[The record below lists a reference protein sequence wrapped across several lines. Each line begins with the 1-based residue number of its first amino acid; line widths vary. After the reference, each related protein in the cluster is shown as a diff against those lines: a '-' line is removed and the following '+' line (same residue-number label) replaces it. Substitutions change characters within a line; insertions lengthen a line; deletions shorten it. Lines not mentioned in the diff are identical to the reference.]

1 MKRETISTALGE
13 IDAHYVEEA
22 LSHRPRKT
30 AQLLKRI
37 GAIAACLVVA
47 CGVIWNA
54 ASAIRFAIKDK
65 GKGEVLNNNISEH
78 GSLIW
83 VETALTYVPPQVQ
96 TGNYTAYA
104 YAGNSVS
111 KERIG
116 EMLETAQVLEWNGED
131 SMGVDIYAIQ
141 GVDPMLAVCFVFGD
155 SHCVYYNDE
164 LEFSTL
170 SELWTMANICENV
183 NFLSVDVYEYRT
195 KNTTYCREYQSV
207 DAETEAFYA
216 VLRELDGEIVPDGKY
231 VWHTPQRIAYLYGK
245 FDGCY
250 ETTRIIVEDT
260 GYFIITMDEAYWCE
274 TFYIGVEN
282 AVRFIDA
289 IETLPRKQKE
299 ESTHF
304 FDMTDATMTETAR
317 VEETTSE

>member
-1 MKRETISTALGE
+1 MKRETISAALGE

-83 VETALTYVPPQVQ
+83 VETASTYVPPQVQ

-141 GVDPMLAVCFVFGD
+141 GVDLGG
-155 SHCVYYNDE
+155 
-164 LEFSTL
+164 
-170 SELWTMANICENV
+170 
-183 NFLSVDVYEYRT
+183 R
-195 KNTTYCREYQSV
+195 
-207 DAETEAFYA
+207 
-216 VLRELDGEIVPDGKY
+216 
-231 VWHTPQRIAYLYGK
+231 
-245 FDGCY
+245 
-250 ETTRIIVEDT
+250 RII
-260 GYFIITMDEAYWCE
+260 
-274 TFYIGVEN
+274 
-282 AVRFIDA
+282 
-289 IETLPRKQKE
+289 K
-299 ESTHF
+299 
-304 FDMTDATMTETAR
+304 
-317 VEETTSE
+317 